1 MVQFFIKTALCEVH
15 FEIKNG
21 FSIQIV
27 NNVFLKHIEII
38 GLIPPF
44 NQNFIILENDDFSCG
59 NLRPLAGLHLAV
71 AEHHARRDDLLGLG
85 AGIHHVAGFQ

>member
-38 GLIPPF
+38 GLIPAF
-44 NQNFIILENDDFSCG
+44 NQNLVILKNNHLPSS
-59 NLRPLAGLHLAV
+59 NLRPLAGLHFAV
-71 AEHHARRDDLLGLG
+71 A
-85 AGIHHVAGFQ
+85 